1 MYIFP
6 PDVDPGKGFSM
17 RRLIPGLVLAAGFAA
32 TATASAPILDGWGML
47 KFGMSPDQARAL
59 PGFSFGRYTAKDLL
73 ERNLGAMASKKP
85 AVIGSVAY
93 NFNLF
98 FNAYSS
104 LYEIGMW
111 NEQNSSRAGCQTA
124 FLALLGVLEKNYGAF
139 GPVYPVRKKND
150 QDQLP
155 MSIEWIGTPPHYHL
169 ATVYMN
175 QETAYVWNGRKNLGD
190 RYVDTSA
197 VWSAPNDEG
206 QSVCLTEIDFKS

>member
-1 MYIFP
+1 MRQGVLSWIFA
-6 PDVDPGKGFSM
+6 VGVVTS
-17 RRLIPGLVLAAGFAA
+17 AG
-32 TATASAPILDGWGML
+32 ASNQTLDGWGPL
-47 KFGMSPDQARAL
+47 KFGMSPDQARAV

-85 AVIGSVAY
+85 ALIGGVPY

-98 FNAYSS
+98 FNAFSS

-111 NEQNSSRAGCQTA
+111 NEKDSSHADCQIA
-124 FLALLGVLEKNYGAF
+124 FLALLGGLEKNYGAF
-139 GPVYPVRKKND
+139 APVYPERKKND

-155 MSIEWIGTPPHYHL
+155 MSIEWIGTPAHYQL
-169 ATVYMN
+169 ASVYMN

-206 QSVCLTEIDFKS
+206 QAVCLTEIDFKS